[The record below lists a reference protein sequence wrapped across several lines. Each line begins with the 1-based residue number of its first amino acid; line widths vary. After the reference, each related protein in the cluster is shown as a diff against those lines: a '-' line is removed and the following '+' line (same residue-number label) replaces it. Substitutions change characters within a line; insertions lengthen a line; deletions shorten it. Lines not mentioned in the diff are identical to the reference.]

1 MQIDLTLRYQ
11 CRADCVHFRFNR
23 RGKLLTGVCL
33 KKNKKIKKRSLQ
45 LPRSSRLHLFKHLF
59 LYKQQRSW
67 SFFSNVSNLKGTTLL
82 LAWEAESKNL
92 WHFSSVDDNPPTKR
106 RSDYCCGFF
115 IFFLIFF
122 RLFQHFIC
130 LWDFC
135 HPTHFHESEWHF
147 IFGARCI
154 KIFYLKKKKR
164 KENWQRLVFSWKRVP
179 VTLNPPL
186 WEAFMNHLLLWQN
199 HIFKLHIDS

>member
-33 KKNKKIKKRSLQ
+33 KKKIKIKKRSLQ

-92 WHFSSVDDNPPTKR
+92 WHFSSVDDNPP
-106 RSDYCCGFF
+106 D
-115 IFFLIFF
+115 
-122 RLFQHFIC
+122 
-130 LWDFC
+130 
-135 HPTHFHESEWHF
+135 
-147 IFGARCI
+147 
-154 KIFYLKKKKR
+154 KKK
-164 KENWQRLVFSWKRVP
+164 W
-179 VTLNPPL
+179 
-186 WEAFMNHLLLWQN
+186 LLLW
-199 HIFKLHIDS
+199 IFYFSLTFSFDCFSTLSVSEISATQPISMKVNDISFLVLDALKYFI

>member
-67 SFFSNVSNLKGTTLL
+67 SFFLKCFQSKRNHFTPRLRSRVKES
-82 LAWEAESKNL
+82 LAFQL
-92 WHFSSVDDNPPTKR
+92 GRRQPP
-106 RSDYCCGFF
+106 D
-115 IFFLIFF
+115 
-122 RLFQHFIC
+122 
-130 LWDFC
+130 
-135 HPTHFHESEWHF
+135 
-147 IFGARCI
+147 
-154 KIFYLKKKKR
+154 KKKK
-164 KENWQRLVFSWKRVP
+164 W
-179 VTLNPPL
+179 
-186 WEAFMNHLLLWQN
+186 LLLW
-199 HIFKLHIDS
+199 IFYFFFNFLSTVSALYLSLRFLPPNPFPWKWMTFHFWCSMH